1 MPVLKSSPSHSAAIT
16 IPHSAHRQLKVRPVR
31 FTSSPTQ
38 AVQSL
43 ADNTG
48 LCSDVAQHSTKDSYQ
63 QWNAQREA
71 ANMSN
76 RMEHILQAMPSGVV
90 IINGDGIVT
99 DTNPVAEQLLGM
111 TLVGARWLDIIH
123 TAFAPQDDDGHE
135 VSLKNGRRVKFA
147 ITPLTPEPGQLIVLT
162 DLTETRLLQKNL
174 SHLQRLSA
182 LGKMV
187 ATLAHQVRTPLSA
200 ALLYASN
207 LASPKLSDA
216 ARSKFQQK
224 LVDRLNE
231 LERQVNDMLLMAKGR
246 QDALGEAIG
255 LTDVMDNVMANCEP
269 IAVQKGCGL
278 TFNDAST
285 GQLLANSNAL
295 SSAINNLLMNSME
308 AGATHIHV
316 FASDLGEQLR
326 LDVIDNGKG
335 LDANMQ
341 QKVLEPF
348 FTTKAQGTGL
358 GLAVVQSVVRNHGGE
373 IRLSCLPGKGCTVSL
388 VFPRAKT
395 SPNTHSLD
403 AENHAAITGESTDA

>member
-1 MPVLKSSPSHSAAIT
+1 M
-16 IPHSAHRQLKVRPVR
+16 SAHPLAQIETFKH
-31 FTSSPTQ
+31 TS
-38 AVQSL
+38 
-43 ADNTG
+43 
-48 LCSDVAQHSTKDSYQ
+48 K
-63 QWNAQREA
+63 QWNQLREA

-90 IINGDGIVT
+90 ILNGDGIVI
-99 DTNPVAEQLLGM
+99 DANPVAVELLEHS
-111 TLVGARWLDIIH
+111 LRGARWIDVIH
-123 TAFAPQDDDGHE
+123 SAFAPQEDDGHE
-135 VSLKNGRRVKFA
+135 VSLRNGRRVKLA

-207 LASPKLSDA
+207 LASPKLSESA
-216 ARSKFQQK
+216 KIKFQQK

-246 QDALGEAIG
+246 QDELGELIA
-255 LTDVMDNVMANCEP
+255 LEDVIANVMANCEP
-269 IAVQKGCGL
+269 IVAKQNCTL
-278 TFNDAST
+278 SFTDTSCS
-285 GQLLANSNAL
+285 LMLANANAL
-295 SSAINNLLMNSME
+295 SSAINNLVMNSLE
-308 AGATHIHV
+308 AGASEIRIVATES
-316 FASDLGEQLR
+316 AEQL
-326 LDVIDNGKG
+326 LLEVIDNGKG

-358 GLAVVQSVVRNHGGE
+358 GLAVVQSVVRNHGGQ
-373 IRLSCLPGKGCTVSL
+373 IHLSCLSNRGCTVSL
-388 VFPRAKT
+388 AFPRAK
-395 SPNTHSLD
+395 S
-403 AENHAAITGESTDA
+403 AIVLPLEKPHV